1 VIIEVKHL
9 GSYNQGNCFVV
20 VGQVETCMNP
30 NKKQVVRKKITPHLY
45 EEKPI
50 QYFMET

>member
-1 VIIEVKHL
+1 
-9 GSYNQGNCFVV
+9 
-20 VGQVETCMNP
+20 MNP
-30 NKKQVVRKKITPHLY
+30 NKKQVVRKKITPHFY